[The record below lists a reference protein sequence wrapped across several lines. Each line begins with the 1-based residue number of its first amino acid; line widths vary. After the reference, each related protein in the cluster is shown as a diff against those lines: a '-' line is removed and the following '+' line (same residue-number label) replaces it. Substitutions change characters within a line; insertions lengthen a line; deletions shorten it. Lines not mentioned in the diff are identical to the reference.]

1 MGRMGLMKGKRAERE
16 VIKLL
21 RPVLE
26 KVYAEAGI
34 DDIPMLQRNT
44 LQSDKGGYDIVGLD
58 WLAIEVKHQESLSVN
73 AWWKQTIDQAK
84 PGQQATLFYRRNN
97 VKWQVVVMTF
107 ICIGDGYMPVR
118 ATLTA
123 DDYLKYFE
131 RRLRWEVMNCTQ
143 DL

>member
-1 MGRMGLMKGKRAERE
+1 MGKMGLMKGKRAERE

-21 RPVLE
+21 KPILE

-73 AWWKQTIDQAK
+73 TWWRQTIEQAK
-84 PGQQATLFYRRNN
+84 PGQQATLFYRKNN
-97 VKWQVVVMTF
+97 VKWQVVIMTF
-107 ICIGDGYMPVR
+107 VCIGDGYIPVR
-118 ATLTA
+118 STLA
-123 DDYLKYFE
+123 VEDWLRYFE
-131 RRLRWEVMNCTQ
+131 RRLRWEVIGHSQ

>member
-1 MGRMGLMKGKRAERE
+1 MGKMGLMKGKRAERE

-21 RPVLE
+21 TPVLE

-34 DDIPMLQRNT
+34 EDIPMLQRNT

-58 WLAIEVKHQESLSVN
+58 WLAIEVKHQESLAVN
-73 AWWKQTIDQAK
+73 LWWKQTIDQAK
-84 PGQQATLFYRRNN
+84 TGQQATLFYRKNN

-107 ICIGDGYMPVR
+107 ICTGDGYMPIR
-118 ATLTA
+118 STLKVE
-123 DDYLKYFE
+123 DYLKYFE
-131 RRLRWEVMNCTQ
+131 RRLRWEVRGCRQ